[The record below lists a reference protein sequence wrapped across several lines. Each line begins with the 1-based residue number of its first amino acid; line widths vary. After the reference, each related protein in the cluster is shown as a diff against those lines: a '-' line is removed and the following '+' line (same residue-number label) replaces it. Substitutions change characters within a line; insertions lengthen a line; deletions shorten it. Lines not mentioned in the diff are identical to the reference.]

1 MDILSPTSLDE
12 VRDIIRNCLSD
23 ETSLSISGTGTK
35 SSLGNPVFADAHMQL
50 SGMSGIITYEP
61 EELILV
67 ARAGTELTEIE
78 ALLEAHNQMLSFEPF
93 HPETLYGGT
102 SSGTIGGMVGA
113 GLSGPRRIASGGVRD
128 YLLGFNAVSGRGDIF
143 QSGSR
148 VMKNVTGYDLSK
160 LMAGS
165 FGTLAIMDEIAI
177 KVLPA
182 PETSVSLVV
191 SCSDLASAQA
201 ACSQA
206 FASAHEPTAACILPR
221 DIAANV
227 NLGGDA
233 FAAVIR
239 LEGVEV
245 SVANRLT
252 EMQNLLGPIGELH
265 SLTQELSAN
274 LWRQVRDAA
283 FFNETH
289 EQIWKLSV
297 APTACVEI
305 MNKIRTSINASYF
318 MDWAGGLIW
327 LAGAGERLGADIR
340 DVMASNGGGHATL
353 MRASD
358 DRRQNISIFQPQAPA
373 LMALHTRIRRA
384 FDPKQLLNPGRMGA

>member
-1 MDILSPTSLDE
+1 MNILSPTSLEE
-12 VRDIIRNCLSD
+12 VRDIIQNCLSD
-23 ETSLSISGTGTK
+23 ETSLSLRGAGTK
-35 SSLGNPVFADAHMQL
+35 SSLGNPVIADAQMQL

-93 HPETLYGGT
+93 HPEVLYGGT

-113 GLSGPRRIASGGVRD
+113 GLSGPSIASGGVRD

-165 FGTLAIMDEIAI
+165 FGTLAIMDEITI

-221 DIAANV
+221 DIATNV

-233 FAAVIR
+233 FAAIIR

-252 EMQNLLGPIGELH
+252 ELQNLLGPIGELH
-265 SLTQELSAN
+265 SLSQELSVN

-297 APTACVEI
+297 ALTACVGI
-305 MNKIRTSINASYF
+305 VNKIKTSIDASYF

-327 LAGAGERLGADIR
+327 LAGAGERLGAEIR
-340 DVMASNGGGHATL
+340 DVMDLVGVGMPH
-353 MRASD
+353 
-358 DRRQNISIFQPQAPA
+358 
-373 LMALHTRIRRA
+373 
-384 FDPKQLLNPGRMGA
+384 